1 MTVVMVIVC
10 LEYIG
15 VCLGLVLE
23 LGSGFRV
30 RVNIRVITD
39 PDVEVISHGLM
50 RPLPYANPNTKT

>member
-50 RPLPYANPNTKT
+50 RPLP